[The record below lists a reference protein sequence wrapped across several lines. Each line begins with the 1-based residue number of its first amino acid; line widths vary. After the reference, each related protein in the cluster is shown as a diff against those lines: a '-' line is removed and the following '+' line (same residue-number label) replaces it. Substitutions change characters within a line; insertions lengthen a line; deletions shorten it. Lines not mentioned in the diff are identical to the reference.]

1 MSSINC
7 GFARGDVIS
16 SFPLLAFGDLL
27 LYLAIAAAVYFIYDG
42 WGFFFNY
49 FADA

>member
-7 GFARGDVIS
+7 GFARGDVIACL
-16 SFPLLAFGDLL
+16 PLLAFGDLL
-27 LYLAIAAAVYFIYDG
+27 LYLAFAAAVYFRYEG